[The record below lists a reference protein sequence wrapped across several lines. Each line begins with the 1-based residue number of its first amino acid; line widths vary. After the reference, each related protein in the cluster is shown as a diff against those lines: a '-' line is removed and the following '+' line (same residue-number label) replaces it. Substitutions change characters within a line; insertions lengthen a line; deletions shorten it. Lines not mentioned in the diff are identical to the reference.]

1 MVRLT
6 ATVAVILLAA
16 LLPDRTIAAAAVDHA
31 DNAPYADGWQM
42 SDNGG
47 SGFQPWAFAFSGD
60 STSLAHAGPQFID
73 APPALPENSLGAP
86 AFALTTSDRAS
97 FFDTS
102 EASRSLVSGLAIN
115 ETFHLDVDGSALDPA
130 APAFTIGNA
139 IQLFGSDGIER
150 WAMFTNNGFQNDHW
164 TATGNADTGIPAAN
178 AFHIAF
184 TLTSPNTFDLVL
196 TPIGGGT
203 RLFFQAGATLTGTPD
218 IALSRLR
225 VSAYGTGSSADGSK
239 EMFFN
244 NVQIVP
250 ESGAAALCVVGAIG
264 LLGVGVR
271 GAGQRRRHCP
281 GALAATASSS
291 PSD

>member
-1 MVRLT
+1 MIRLT
-6 ATVAVILLAA
+6 AKVAVILLTAT
-16 LLPDRTIAAAAVDHA
+16 LPNQAIAAAAVDHA
-31 DNAPYADGWQM
+31 DNAPYADGWQA

-47 SGFQPWAFAFSGD
+47 SGFQPWVFAFSGD

-102 EASRSLVSGLAIN
+102 EASRSLLSPLAIG

-130 APAFTIGNA
+130 APAFSIGNA

-150 WAMFTNNGFQNDHW
+150 WAMFTNNGFQSDHW
-164 TATGNADTGIPAAN
+164 TATENADTGIPAGN

-184 TLTSPNTFDLVL
+184 TLATPNTFDLVL
-196 TPIGGGT
+196 TRIGGGT
-203 RLFFQAGATLTGTPD
+203 PLFSQTGATLAGTAD
-218 IALSRLR
+218 IALSRFR

-239 EMFFN
+239 ELFFN

-250 ESGAAALCVVGAIG
+250 ESGAVALCVWGAVG

-271 GAGQRRRHCP
+271 GAGK
-281 GALAATASSS
+281 L
-291 PSD
+291 